1 MDCRQPLPNR
11 VRSELPV
18 IRSQSGNLAETRPA
32 RGRYN
37 TSRFGSHSGNACKL
51 GRPEQQS
58 PCYDTIM
65 RREPTQRISTG
76 PERSVQR
83 NALRLDRQDA
93 AILSVMSTFEPLLT
107 LKLSVQVA
115 LLGEVTDRLVSV
127 TCGLKDRHI
136 QIRAYFSGRVTEEDI
151 ERIRDHSPLVTRCS
165 VIFADR
171 CKLRNQRHAG
181 LDRHAIAACRRRQ
194 PMLCSTLVY

>member
-1 MDCRQPLPNR
+1 
-11 VRSELPV
+11 V

-51 GRPEQQS
+51 GRPEQQW

-136 QIRAYFSGRVTEEDI
+136 QIRAYFSGGGLRRKTSNVFRSLVRKSL
-151 ERIRDHSPLVTRCS
+151 RIFPKATRLMRPLC
-165 VIFADR
+165 
-171 CKLRNQRHAG
+171 
-181 LDRHAIAACRRRQ
+181 
-194 PMLCSTLVY
+194 P